1 MEIYSLTGNGF
12 EKMQYEVKIKDLQTG
27 KIFTKYFKNE
37 YFLRLFINKAN
48 RSKKIQVLGVK
59 NLFR

>member
-1 MEIYSLTGNGF
+1 
-12 EKMQYEVKIKDLQTG
+12 MQYEVELKDLKTG

-59 NLFR
+59 DLFR

>member
-1 MEIYSLTGNGF
+1 
-12 EKMQYEVKIKDLQTG
+12 MQYEVKIKDLQTG

>member
-1 MEIYSLTGNGF
+1 
-12 EKMQYEVKIKDLQTG
+12 MQYEVKILDLKTG

-37 YFLRLFINKAN
+37 YFLRLFKNKAN

-59 NLFR
+59 DLYNY

>member
-1 MEIYSLTGNGF
+1 
-12 EKMQYEVKIKDLQTG
+12 MQYEVKILDLQTS
-27 KIFTKYFKNE
+27 KIFYKYFKND
-37 YFLRLFINKAN
+37 YFLRLFINKAK